1 MDALASTTQ
10 TAGTPIAVTVH
21 AFDVYGNG
29 KNDYTSGASLGSA
42 TLGNAPGPFQPAPV
56 YGAITWLNGN
66 GTGNVTPKKREDS
79 QNQTVNVTDP
89 QGPGTGDDI
98 VATSTTFSVKP
109 GPIGSFTMDA
119 LASTTQTAGT
129 PIAVTVHAFDVYGNG
144 KNDYTERREPRQCH
158 ARQRPRAVPAGTGLR
173 RDHLAERER
182 HGQCHA
188 QEARGLA
195 EPDGQRDRPAV
206 PGHGR

>member
-98 VATSTTFSVKP
+98 VATSTTFSGQARRRCTRRLLA
-109 GPIGSFTMDA
+109 GPTVAQHKDGN
-119 LASTTQTAGT
+119 AGLQHL
-129 PIAVTVHAFDVYGNG
+129 PTV
-144 KNDYTERREPRQCH
+144 
-158 ARQRPRAVPAGTGLR
+158 LR
-173 RDHLAERER
+173 RHESAAMRLDDS
-182 HGQCHA
+182 GDQ
-188 QEARGLA
+188 
-195 EPDGQRDRPAV
+195 PV
-206 PGHGR
+206 HGRQGFWASRYMGIES